1 MRYFFKDNLPSN
13 LYIYLPFL
21 LFPFFLIS
29 GPFLPDLLISLTSII
44 FLIYCIKLKKY
55 NYFNNYYFFLFF
67 VIYLYININSFFS
80 FNPKISFKTSLPYIR
95 FIIFSIF
102 LAFLLKKKFFKNFF
116 FTSFFLSY
124 IILLIDSIIQ
134 LVTGVNI
141 FGYKAYDRIS
151 SFFNEELILGSFIS
165 RTLPFVLGIIFY
177 LDISFKKFLVLTIL
191 IISGILIFLS
201 AERVS
206 FAHYIVISFF
216 SFIFFFNLRFK
227 LYFLILIF
235 FFISIISFYNQNF
248 FNRLYFHTQEQ
259 LKQGRSIFFL
269 SYRHELHYLTAYR
282 MFEDKKLFG
291 HGLKAFRNLCSS
303 KKYNVQDKIDKDHG
317 ILSPIDGFFIIS
329 EIYEEDEKS
338 KSLMKYYIVS
348 VTSKDTYIDFKLKTN
363 YIKFLRSS
371 EDYVK
376 KNEKLFVNYEYEN
389 GCNTHPHNIYLQ
401 ILAELGVIGF
411 FLFFGFFLFLL
422 YCLIIIFLKIFN
434 RSITNKDKSNFLFIL
449 GIFLALFP
457 LFPSGNLFNNWLL
470 SIFALNL
477 AFLINYHPLIKKK
490 ND

>member
-1 MRYFFKDNLPSN
+1 
-13 LYIYLPFL
+13 
-21 LFPFFLIS
+21 
-29 GPFLPDLLISLTSII
+29 
-44 FLIYCIKLKKY
+44 
-55 NYFNNYYFFLFF
+55 
-67 VIYLYININSFFS
+67 
-80 FNPKISFKTSLPYIR
+80 
-95 FIIFSIF
+95 
-102 LAFLLKKKFFKNFF
+102 
-116 FTSFFLSY
+116 
-124 IILLIDSIIQ
+124 
-134 LVTGVNI
+134 
-141 FGYKAYDRIS
+141 
-151 SFFNEELILGSFIS
+151 
-165 RTLPFVLGIIFY
+165 
-177 LDISFKKFLVLTIL
+177 
-191 IISGILIFLS
+191 
-201 AERVS
+201 
-206 FAHYIVISFF
+206 
-216 SFIFFFNLRFK
+216 
-227 LYFLILIF
+227 
-235 FFISIISFYNQNF
+235 
-248 FNRLYFHTQEQ
+248 
-259 LKQGRSIFFL
+259 
-269 SYRHELHYLTAYR
+269 

-348 VTSKDTYIDFKLKTN
+348 VTSKDTYIDFKLKKN

>member
-216 SFIFFFNLRFK
+216 SFIFFFNFFYYFFFSFQ
-227 LYFLILIF
+227 LYLFIIKIFLIDYIF
-235 FFISIISFYNQNF
+235 I
-248 FNRLYFHTQEQ
+248 H
-259 LKQGRSIFFL
+259 
-269 SYRHELHYLTAYR
+269 
-282 MFEDKKLFG
+282 
-291 HGLKAFRNLCSS
+291 
-303 KKYNVQDKIDKDHG
+303 
-317 ILSPIDGFFIIS
+317 
-329 EIYEEDEKS
+329 
-338 KSLMKYYIVS
+338 
-348 VTSKDTYIDFKLKTN
+348 
-363 YIKFLRSS
+363 
-371 EDYVK
+371 
-376 KNEKLFVNYEYEN
+376 KN
-389 GCNTHPHNIYLQ
+389 
-401 ILAELGVIGF
+401 
-411 FLFFGFFLFLL
+411 
-422 YCLIIIFLKIFN
+422 
-434 RSITNKDKSNFLFIL
+434 S
-449 GIFLALFP
+449 
-457 LFPSGNLFNNWLL
+457 
-470 SIFALNL
+470 
-477 AFLINYHPLIKKK
+477 
-490 ND
+490 